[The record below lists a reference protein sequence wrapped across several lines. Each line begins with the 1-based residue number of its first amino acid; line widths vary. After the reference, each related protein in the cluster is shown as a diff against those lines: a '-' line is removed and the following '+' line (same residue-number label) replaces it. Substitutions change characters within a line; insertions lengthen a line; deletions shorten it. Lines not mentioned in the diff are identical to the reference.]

1 MLIFFA
7 QHAKVSVGT
16 YWRDS
21 ELRVWR
27 SRDEMVARGT
37 RHKSMLPRKGP
48 RLVLAGAC
56 PL

>member
-16 YWRDS
+16 YWRAG
-21 ELRVWR
+21 LRVWL

-37 RHKSMLPRKGP
+37 RHKSMLSRREP

>member
-21 ELRVWR
+21 GLRVWR
-27 SRDEMVARGT
+27 SRDKMVARGT
-37 RHKSMLPRKGP
+37 RHKSMLSRREP